1 MKCANVEN
9 LTVTNS
15 IEALTDRGYLPA
27 GEFNPAIHKKVSKC
41 DLGGIPC
48 RVVSG
53 PGLERGIMPYHTTK
67 VIGGFPVVVDNKT
80 YFVKSN

>member
-1 MKCANVEN
+1 MGN
-9 LTVTNS
+9 
-15 IEALTDRGYLPA
+15 IQALADRGYQPA

-53 PGLERGIMPYHTTK
+53 PNLERGIMPYYTTK
-67 VIGGFPVVVDNKT
+67 MIGGFPVVVDNKT